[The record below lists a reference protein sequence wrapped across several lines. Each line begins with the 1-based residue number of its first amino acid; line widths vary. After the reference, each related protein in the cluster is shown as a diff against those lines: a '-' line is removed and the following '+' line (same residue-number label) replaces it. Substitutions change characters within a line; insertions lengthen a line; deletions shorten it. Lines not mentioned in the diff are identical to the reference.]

1 VKGDKVWI
9 WGPETKADLALLDPE
24 LTVSLPPALTA
35 ACGLDAFIHAFEAAT
50 NKKTHRGA
58 QLYAHA
64 AIRLIAGSLA
74 RAVADPAD
82 IEARGDL
89 LLGSCYAGVA
99 IDQCGTAVAHMISHA
114 LASIAPV
121 NHGFAT
127 ALAFEA
133 TLPWLVEHATHDM
146 QTACEAAGLAS
157 AAYLPGF
164 ISSLM
169 DQCGFQ
175 RTLPPA
181 FAGVT
186 ADDLAGAM
194 RAPGQAPM
202 RAATVREIFDADI
215 DGFAALLLRSA
226 PGKAA

>member
-1 VKGDKVWI
+1 M
-9 WGPETKADLALLDPE
+9 LDPA

-50 NKKTHRGA
+50 NRKTHRGA

-64 AIRLIAGSLA
+64 AIRLISGALA
-74 RAVADPAD
+74 RAVAEPGD

-89 LLGSCYAGVA
+89 LLGSCYAGIA

-133 TLPWLVEHATHDM
+133 TLPWLAEQGTHDM
-146 QTACEAAGLAS
+146 QTAAEAAGLVS
-157 AAYLPGF
+157 VAYLPGF
-164 ISSLM
+164 VSALM

-175 RTLPPA
+175 RVLPAA

-186 ADDLAGAM
+186 AEQLAGAM

-202 RAATVREIFDADI
+202 RAATVREIGDSDI
-215 DGFAALLLRSA
+215 EAFAALLLATA